1 MRMRMGVF
9 SPLHLPLCLLGRV
22 PHLQCWPRAVAH
34 RGAEHCPGAPWWG
47 TRGKWGRV
55 LDPHEKR
62 PRSNSPPGW
71 VGCVGSTAKSAHA
84 PLLLCL
90 AEFKGCSP
98 GVCAARGT
106 FVKAGMPRSV
116 CPWWCFIAW
125 GVLFSLHLKMQRLGV
140 GVGSAPYGGKGEG
153 AQRASQRAVN
163 YFCPSFP
170 PSDDTKLNQQAGSEG
185 KAPSCL
191 CLHTLCSVLQLRA
204 VISQQG
210 ELGAGTMQSR

>member
-1 MRMRMGVF
+1 MGVF

-34 RGAEHCPGAPWWG
+34 RGAEHRPGAPWWG

-140 GVGSAPYGGKGEG
+140 GVGSAPYGGKGGRGHREHLSG
-153 AQRASQRAVN
+153 LLTIFALPFLLQTTRSSTSRQAVKVRPRRVSA
-163 YFCPSFP
+163 CTHS
-170 PSDDTKLNQQAGSEG
+170 
-185 KAPSCL
+185 APCYS
-191 CLHTLCSVLQLRA
+191 
-204 VISQQG
+204 
-210 ELGAGTMQSR
+210 

>member
-1 MRMRMGVF
+1 MRMGVF

-34 RGAEHCPGAPWWG
+34 RGAEHRPGAPWWG

-116 CPWWCFIAW
+116 CSWWCFIAW

-140 GVGSAPYGGKGEG
+140 GVGSAPVWRERGGGHRERLSG
-153 AQRASQRAVN
+153 LLTIFALPFLLQTTRSSTSRQAVKVRPRRVSA
-163 YFCPSFP
+163 CTHS
-170 PSDDTKLNQQAGSEG
+170 
-185 KAPSCL
+185 APCYS
-191 CLHTLCSVLQLRA
+191 
-204 VISQQG
+204 
-210 ELGAGTMQSR
+210 

>member
-1 MRMRMGVF
+1 MRMGVF

-34 RGAEHCPGAPWWG
+34 RGAEHRPGAPWWG

-140 GVGSAPYGGKGEG
+140 GVGSAPYGGKGGGGHREHLSG
-153 AQRASQRAVN
+153 LLTIFALPFLLQTTRSSTSRQAVKVR
-163 YFCPSFP
+163 PRRVSARTH
-170 PSDDTKLNQQAGSEG
+170 S
-185 KAPSCL
+185 APCYS
-191 CLHTLCSVLQLRA
+191 
-204 VISQQG
+204 
-210 ELGAGTMQSR
+210 